1 VTTLATILNGGM
13 STRMGQ
19 DKADVLVSDL
29 TMLEMVSAA
38 LRSVSDRIVLLGPD
52 REGWEAWPDSIHA
65 HGPLA
70 GITTALNRTD
80 SDHILVVAVDHPFVR
95 GETLAKLL
103 KGAGDIP
110 VVPVDDHG
118 VPQVTCAVY
127 PKAISQVAV
136 EEAELGGSIQSLLDR
151 VSFEAIAPD
160 VWKSWGEDG
169 RSWFSVDS
177 QDALGEALARYQM

>member
-1 VTTLATILNGGM
+1 
-13 STRMGQ
+13 MGQ
-19 DKADVLVSDL
+19 DKSDVLVGDL
-29 TMLEMVSAA
+29 TMLEMVAAA
-38 LRSVSDRIVLLGPD
+38 LRSVSERIVLLGPD

-65 HGPLA
+65 NGPLA

-80 SDHILVVAVDHPFVR
+80 SDHILVVAVDHPLVR
-95 GETLAKLL
+95 KETLAKLL
-103 KGAGDIP
+103 EGAGAIP

-151 VSFEAIAPD
+151 VSFVARAPD
-160 VWKSWGEDG
+160 VWKSWGDDG

-177 QDALGEALARYQM
+177 PEALTDALGRYQDW